1 MNDPDS
7 KSPRGLTLV
16 ELFLLVCEPAIYG
29 DRRFILQ
36 ADGQILEEDW
46 LKEYDSVAGEKTK

>member
-1 MNDPDS
+1 MNTSDS

-16 ELFLLVCEPAIYG
+16 ELFLLVYEPAVYG
-29 DRRFILQ
+29 DKRFILQ

-46 LKEYDSVAGEKTK
+46 QKEYDSVAGEKTK